1 MALFFSLN
9 DHHRDE
15 TDGDAGEILSRSDN
29 ILCPDRFRP
38 VPPGGTGGLL
48 LTSVCLSRGD
58 LDEQVGEMLH
68 ADAVKNA
75 VSAVSG
81 SPVFSGQKGD
91 A

>member
-38 VPPGGTGGLL
+38 VPPGGTGGATAHIGLFKSWRL
-48 LTSVCLSRGD
+48 G
-58 LDEQVGEMLH
+58 
-68 ADAVKNA
+68 
-75 VSAVSG
+75 
-81 SPVFSGQKGD
+81 
-91 A
+91 